1 MTQGGLGSSG
11 FSPYRK
17 QLEKKKKKQSEDVV
31 VGRRVCP
38 RKALDGPLWLYKISG
53 KAFKSICRQK
63 KI

>member
-11 FSPYRK
+11 FSPY
-17 QLEKKKKKQSEDVV
+17 EKQSEDVV
-31 VGRRVCP
+31 VGHRVCP
-38 RKALDGPLWLYKISG
+38 RKALEGPLWLYKISG

>member
-11 FSPYRK
+11 FSPYKK

-53 KAFKSICRQK
+53 KYQD
-63 KI
+63 